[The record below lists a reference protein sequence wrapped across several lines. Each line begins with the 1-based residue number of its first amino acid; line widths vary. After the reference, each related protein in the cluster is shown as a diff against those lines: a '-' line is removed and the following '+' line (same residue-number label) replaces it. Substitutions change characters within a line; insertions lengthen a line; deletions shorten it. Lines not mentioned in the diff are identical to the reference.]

1 MNTANR
7 YLAIVAGPCLAL
19 AGCSTHLTEDEQY
32 EREVAFHE
40 RVDQIR
46 TFIDACESAD
56 HVVFYTG
63 PTTHKLRDPIKR
75 IPRHARPS
83 DYHCASSRDTEA
95 FQLEM
100 GLR

>member
-1 MNTANR
+1 MKTANR
-7 YLAIVAGPCLAL
+7 YLAVITGSCLAL
-19 AGCSTHLTEDEQY
+19 FGCSTHLTEDEQY

-46 TFIDACESAD
+46 AFIDACESAD
-56 HVVFYTG
+56 YVVFYTG

-75 IPRHARPS
+75 IPRHARPA
-83 DYHCASSRDTEA
+83 DYHCASSRDTES